1 MLVLITSADIEHP
14 LKDMRTE
21 EYRETILWMKKNLG
35 ENNFLAWIECVKDKD
50 SFIEEYTPVFYP
62 NVNNPEFKNTGAN
75 WGKAVEEF
83 ILNHDIH
90 EEYIAHVT
98 GRYHLID
105 RYFFDTIE
113 NNPDYDVFAKDDG
126 HSQYLTGCFA
136 MRTKYFIDWIHQTDW
151 NWLNAAMINLEKSVW
166 NYSMNNKL
174 KCYEF
179 DSLHIDCNIFG
190 NGAPQRVQ
198 F

>member
-14 LKDMRTE
+14 LKEMRTE

-35 ENNFLAWIECVKDKD
+35 DNSLAWIECVRNSN
-50 SFIEEYTPVFYP
+50 SFIEEYNPVFYP

-83 ILNHDIH
+83 IIHHDIH
-90 EEYIAHVT
+90 EEFIAHVT
-98 GRYHLID
+98 GRYHLKD
-105 RYFFDTIE
+105 RHFFDTIE
-113 NNPDYDVFAKDDG
+113 KNSEYDVFAKDDG
-126 HSQYLTGCFA
+126 HSQYITGCFA
-136 MRTKYFIDWIHQTDW
+136 MRAKYFIDWIHQTDW

-198 F
+198 L

>member
-21 EYRETILWMKKNLG
+21 EYRETIIWMKKNLG

-50 SFIEEYTPVFYP
+50 SFIEEYNPVFYP
-62 NVNNPEFKNTGAN
+62 NVNNPKFKNTGAN

-166 NYSMNNKL
+166 NYSKNNNL

-198 F
+198 L

>member
-14 LKDMRTE
+14 LKEMRTE

-35 ENNFLAWIECVKDKD
+35 DNSLAWIECVRDNG
-50 SFIEEYTPVFYP
+50 SFIEEYHPVFYS
-62 NVNNPEFKNTGAN
+62 NVNNSKFRNMGAN
-75 WGKAVEEF
+75 WGKAIEEF
-83 ILNHDIH
+83 ILGHDIH
-90 EEYIAHVT
+90 EEFIAHVT
-98 GRYHLID
+98 GRYHLKD

-113 NNPDYDVFAKDDG
+113 KNSEYDVFAKDDG
-126 HSQYLTGCFA
+126 HSQYITGCFA
-136 MRTKYFIDWIHQTDW
+136 MRAKYFIDWIHQTDW

-166 NYSMNNKL
+166 NYSMDNKL